1 MRASSR
7 IGGNLPTALTAGG
20 TTVQY
25 RYSAEGQRT
34 YKKQGTSSPEYYVLD
49 GSATLAVVDG
59 GNLQFWNVLTPSGE
73 TIGRHLAAGGRRY
86 YRKDHLGSV
95 RAVVAG
101 NGTVQ
106 ETRDYYPFGLMMPG
120 RETTEATGAKEDY
133 TGHELDAETGLH
145 YAGARYYM
153 SALGRW
159 TTVDPILGKQSPVQ
173 LLREGKLQAF
183 SMAPYNYSFNNPANL
198 KDATGEWPTPWD
210 VADFGF
216 AALSIRDAWND
227 PSASNI
233 GWAAADVAAAALPL
247 VPSTRAVRA
256 GAEFA
261 RQIAGRGPEAIQAIR
276 AGVGSSKQ
284 AQKFSQASRALGR
297 AANEARSIDGL
308 MKVATNVDDV
318 TGGLSVSLGTGSD
331 ASKIARNLVGESM
344 SPASYRNG
352 NVLVFSNVQLGE
364 QAATVVVRTPKAS
377 KTGTN
382 TVEVQRAEG
391 TIKFRTLGSLFE

>member
-1 MRASSR
+1 
-7 IGGNLPTALTAGG
+7 
-20 TTVQY
+20 
-25 RYSAEGQRT
+25 
-34 YKKQGTSSPEYYVLD
+34 
-49 GSATLAVVDG
+49 
-59 GNLQFWNVLTPSGE
+59 
-73 TIGRHLAAGGRRY
+73 
-86 YRKDHLGSV
+86 
-95 RAVVAG
+95 VVAG

-133 TGHELDAETGLH
+133 TGHERDTETGMH

-261 RQIAGRGPEAIQAIR
+261 RQIAGRGPEAIRSIAAGAGKSEQAREFAR
-276 AGVGSSKQ
+276 AVDGLGDLSGTSVSSLKKLAIGTGRNPHNFILGPGSS
-284 AQKFSQASRALGR
+284 ARNFAERLTGTPIGEFSEVTSKKGVLKRL
-297 AANEARSIDGL
+297 
-308 MKVATNVDDV
+308 TNVEL
-318 TGGLSVSLGTGSD
+318 GGRKATV
-331 ASKIARNLVGESM
+331 IARDF
-344 SPASYRNG
+344 AS
-352 NVLVFSNVQLGE
+352 
-364 QAATVVVRTPKAS
+364 S
-377 KTGTN
+377 KGVDN
-382 TVEVQRAEG
+382 TLEVQFLDSAGDMVERLE
-391 TIKFRTLGSLFE
+391 FRTDKF